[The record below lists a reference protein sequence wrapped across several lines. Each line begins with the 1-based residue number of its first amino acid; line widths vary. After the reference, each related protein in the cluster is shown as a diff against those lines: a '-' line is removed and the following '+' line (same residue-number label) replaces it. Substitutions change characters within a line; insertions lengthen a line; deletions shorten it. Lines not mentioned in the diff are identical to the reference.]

1 MTSPAEPIAIT
12 RGEAY
17 NVHYYIKKDP
27 MKIGAFELIEPLPE
41 LREPH
46 ALAMLRPWIDVGS
59 VGTLALS
66 RLESHLQ
73 AQELGKLAKPGMFF
87 DFTRY
92 RPTLTSRDGKREVT
106 VPNSFVRY
114 ARQASGPDFVFL
126 HLLEPH
132 MFGEDY
138 TDSVVE
144 LFKALGIKRY
154 FLAGAMYDAVPH
166 TRPLLVTGSIS
177 GVSIQHILGAS
188 KVEQSTYEGP
198 TTINYL
204 VGQKASALGIENS
217 SLIAHLPQYAQLDED
232 FSGAARVLE
241 IIAAIYAL
249 PKSIIDYKRGEEQ
262 YRELSLAVASNP
274 RLKPMI
280 KQLEQTY
287 DARAQAQPGPPQTKL
302 SAELEGFLREMGEKL
317 DGGGSEPKT

>member
-1 MTSPAEPIAIT
+1 
-12 RGEAY
+12 
-17 NVHYYIKKDP
+17 
-27 MKIGAFELIEPLPE
+27 MKVGAFELTEPLPE

-59 VGTLALS
+59 VGSLALA

-92 RPTLTSRDGKREVT
+92 RPMLTNRDGKREVT
-106 VPNSFVRY
+106 LPNSFIRY
-114 ARQASGPDFVFL
+114 ARRANGPDFIFL

-144 LFKALGIKRY
+144 LFKVLGVKRY

-177 GVSIQHILGAS
+177 GINIQHLLGSS
-188 KVEQSTYEGP
+188 KVEQSTYAGP

-204 VGQKASALGIENS
+204 VGQKASEMGIENS

-232 FSGAARVLE
+232 FTGAARVLE
-241 IIAAIYAL
+241 ILAAIYNL
-249 PKSIIDYKRGEEQ
+249 PKGIIDYKRGEEQ
-262 YRELSLAVASNP
+262 YQELGLAVASDP

-280 KQLEQTY
+280 RQLEQTY
-287 DARAQAQPGPPQTKL
+287 DARAKERAGPPPAQL
-302 SAELEGFLREMGEKL
+302 SAELENFLREMGEKL
-317 DGGGSEPKT
+317 DGGETKS